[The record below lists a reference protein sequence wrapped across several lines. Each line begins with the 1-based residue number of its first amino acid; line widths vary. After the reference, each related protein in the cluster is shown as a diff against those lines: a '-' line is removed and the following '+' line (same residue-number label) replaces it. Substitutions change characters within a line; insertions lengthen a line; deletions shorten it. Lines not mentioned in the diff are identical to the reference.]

1 LVWEE
6 YGMAGYIYP
15 AIPYSE
21 KVGTSY
27 SRKGTYMSFLGHI
40 VFFINLYGDVYVLY
54 SKYANI
60 SGGG

>member
-1 LVWEE
+1 
-6 YGMAGYIYP
+6 MAGYIYP